1 MGLKTWKNS
10 PDGRIL
16 QSDVTVAKNYLSEKE
31 IRSLERS
38 VSGFFDYIE
47 GQIERGNAF
56 TMEDFAKSIDKFLTF
71 QDYKILQ
78 SHGSIT
84 KMIADAKAKSEYV
97 KFNKIQKINSDFE
110 QYIRRNLEKTGNED
124 IPT

>member
-1 MGLKTWKNS
+1 
-10 PDGRIL
+10 
-16 QSDVTVAKNYLSEKE
+16 
-31 IRSLERS
+31 
-38 VSGFFDYIE
+38 
-47 GQIERGNAF
+47 
-56 TMEDFAKSIDKFLTF
+56 MEDFAKSIDKFLTF

-110 QYIRRNLEKTGNED
+110 QSIRRNLEKTDNED
-124 IPT
+124 IAT